1 MATIQASDLCITCS
15 NYYMCDGECSLGIYR
30 EYDKIVIECDDYS
43 EGEPMC
49 SYFDELE
56 KQRQGEEEQQCSST

>member
-1 MATIQASDLCITCS
+1 MGIVQASDLCTTCH
-15 NYYMCDGECSLGIYR
+15 NYYLCDGECSLGIFRDSY
-30 EYDKIVIECDDYS
+30 KVVVECDDYE

-56 KQRQGEEEQQCSST
+56 KQRLQEGHCGGSI

>member
-1 MATIQASDLCITCS
+1 MSTIQASDICPTCK
-15 NYYMCDGECSLGIYR
+15 NFYQCDHECSLGIHIV
-30 EYDKIVIECDDYS
+30 YDKFVIMCDDYE

-56 KQRQGEEEQQCSST
+56 KQRLQEGNKDES